1 MTANETMDLQYFG
14 YLSGPSRNLG
24 ERERVM
30 DGREKAEGRRKER
43 RSTTDLRKRIRFV
56 ECQLEEGSL
65 SHDLNTGGITV
76 NQWPTVVPL
85 PPLCLP
91 AAPFFSP
98 FCRIQKVN
106 NETILLIVYEP

>member
-1 MTANETMDLQYFG
+1 MKQTMDLQYFG
-14 YLSGPSRNLG
+14 YSSGPYRNLG
-24 ERERVM
+24 EKLSDGRRER
-30 DGREKAEGRRKER
+30 EKGEGRGKER

-76 NQWPTVVPL
+76 NKWPTIVRL